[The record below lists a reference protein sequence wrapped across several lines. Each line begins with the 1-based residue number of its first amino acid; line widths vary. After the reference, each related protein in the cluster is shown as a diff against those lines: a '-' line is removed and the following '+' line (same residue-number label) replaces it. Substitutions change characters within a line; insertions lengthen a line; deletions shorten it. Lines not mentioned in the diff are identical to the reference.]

1 MEWQRDTEWLG
12 SYAEELARE
21 ERWEE
26 AEKLYLQLL
35 AADPE
40 NESYL
45 MALAWVYHDSGRLD
59 QAISC
64 WERLLERELAR
75 RIFTGFAFDELV
87 RLYKEFAMYDR
98 LVTICERACRAQPDD
113 FSLLGDLAW
122 ACFKAGEAK
131 RAADVYHRMI
141 AIDPEAVEPY
151 LGLGDTLI
159 TLGEFAA
166 AEEAYA
172 EASRLDP
179 IGTAAFL
186 SRLAETYRR
195 EGFISQAEA
204 TIRRSIVLD
213 PAEPAYWLMLGDIL
227 LEAGRTEEGI
237 TAYEHA
243 VSVREVAAS
252 GYYFRLGNALVS
264 YGRLEEA
271 AQAYERAIAAE
282 PNPFYYLQLAKTY
295 ATMGHEDL
303 ALHVLERGSL
313 SSSAS

>member
-1 MEWQRDTEWLG
+1 VEWQRDTEWLG

-179 IGTAAFL
+179 SVPLLFSPAWLKPTGGKASSPKQKQLFGAASCLIRRNRLTGLCWGTSFL
-186 SRLAETYRR
+186 KQGEQKRESRLMNMPFLCERWR
-195 EGFISQAEA
+195 PVA
-204 TIRRSIVLD
+204 TI
-213 PAEPAYWLMLGDIL
+213 
-227 LEAGRTEEGI
+227 
-237 TAYEHA
+237 
-243 VSVREVAAS
+243 
-252 GYYFRLGNALVS
+252 
-264 YGRLEEA
+264 
-271 AQAYERAIAAE
+271 
-282 PNPFYYLQLAKTY
+282 
-295 ATMGHEDL
+295 
-303 ALHVLERGSL
+303 
-313 SSSAS
+313 SASVMPWYPTVASRRPPRLTSGR